1 MRLGEHSDYGT
12 ITLVFQLD
20 SEGLQVRLS
29 FNAACLFAV
38 VGVTREI
45 YAEIKLKLWV
55 QWKQLILLKK
65 CFMCSIRSYRAK
77 SKILTSSKC
86 PLWSDYFLT

>member
-29 FNAACLFAV
+29 FNAACLFAAV
-38 VGVTREI
+38 VVTWEI

-55 QWKQLILLKK
+55 QWKRD
-65 CFMCSIRSYRAK
+65 C
-77 SKILTSSKC
+77 
-86 PLWSDYFLT
+86 

>member
-45 YAEIKLKLWV
+45 YAQIKLKLWV
-55 QWKQLILLKK
+55 
-65 CFMCSIRSYRAK
+65 
-77 SKILTSSKC
+77 
-86 PLWSDYFLT
+86 